1 MMKHP
6 LESAAFPSSL
16 SFLVTGGDH
25 PLEGAVREAFAKHQC
40 LNENALAYLLA
51 GRGSKSYT
59 FVARDVLGY
68 LLSQGKLERGDAK
81 GWWRWKKQ

>member
-6 LESAAFPSSL
+6 LERVFDTSN
-16 SFLVTGGDH
+16 SFYVTGGAH
-25 PLEGAVREAFAKHQC
+25 PLEGAVREVFAKHQC
-40 LNENALAYLLA
+40 LNDDALGYLLS

-68 LLSQGKLERGDAK
+68 LLSQGKLERGEAK